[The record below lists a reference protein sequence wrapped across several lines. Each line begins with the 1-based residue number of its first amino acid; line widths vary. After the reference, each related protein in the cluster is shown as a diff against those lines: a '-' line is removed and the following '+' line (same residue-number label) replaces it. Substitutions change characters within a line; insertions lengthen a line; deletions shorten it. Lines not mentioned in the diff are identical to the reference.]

1 MDYSRPGSS
10 VRGIP
15 QARMLCGLLFPSPGD
30 LPKPG
35 IKPGSPALQAN
46 SLPNEPCAKSCN
58 VGCMLAIP
66 GHKASLAPEVCSVS
80 LLITPMALLV
90 CFIICTD
97 YFSMCPVIHTKY
109 MSLCLYW
116 RKTSFWWGGCLCRLW
131 LCSGFF
137 KSFSWNHGKSTDN
150 SSSHWTTGSTTLWD
164 SWIQGHSFHI
174 LVIPWHSKV
183 LVRGLP

>member
-1 MDYSRPGSS
+1 MWVAISFSRGSS
-10 VRGIP
+10 
-15 QARMLCGLLFPSPGD
+15 QARDQTWFSCIAGEFSTKWPMWEVLQRGLHASNSRTQSFPSPW
-30 LPKPG
+30 
-35 IKPGSPALQAN
+35 
-46 SLPNEPCAKSCN
+46 SLP
-58 VGCMLAIP
+58 
-66 GHKASLAPEVCSVS
+66 SLP
-80 LLITPMALLV
+80 LLIMPMALLV
-90 CFIICTD
+90 CFIIWTD
-97 YFSMCPVIHTKY
+97 YFSICPVIHTKY

-116 RKTSFWWGGCLCRLW
+116 RKTSFCGGGCLCRLW